1 MHKIIKTVQRNGDV
15 MTKKAHIALATH
27 VAGKIGLEQ
36 KRLRKFIFYSGNIWP
51 DVSIMFLIKRHYITN
66 TFTHLERL
74 INWLNNRKIKM
85 EKDKLLKGRYLLHLG
100 KVNHFIADYFTLPH
114 NITFE
119 GVKAHLIYEQLL
131 LKSLSDVTSKG
142 EVEEIEEITVK
153 NCETIDIKGVHDHY
167 SLPDESAGTYYSR
180 DAYNRIG
187 NLIKFVKKDNNTLS
201 ILKFIVASHY
211 EYLMK
216 VKEAIMLDCPSN
228 RKAKTLVDL
237 DSRYIVSVCTTAI
250 QGIVATEYTA

>member
-1 MHKIIKTVQRNGDV
+1 

-27 VAGKIGLEQ
+27 VAGKIGLKQ
-36 KRLRKFIFYSGNIWP
+36 NAVRKFIFYSGNIWP

-66 TFTHLERL
+66 TFNHLERL
-74 INWLNNRKIKM
+74 INWLNDRKIKM
-85 EKDKLLKGRYLLHLG
+85 SDNKLLKGRYLLHLG

-119 GVKAHLIYEQLL
+119 GVKAHLIYERLL
-131 LKSLSDVTSKG
+131 LKSLADVTEKDN
-142 EVEEIEEITVK
+142 IEGVDDIRLK
-153 NCETIDIKGVHDHY
+153 NCETIDISGTNEHY
-167 SLPDESAGTYYSR
+167 SLPDESSVTYYSR
-180 DAYNRIG
+180 DDYNRIG
-187 NLIKFVKKDNNTLS
+187 NLIRKVKQDTTTIS

-250 QGIVATEYTA
+250 KGIVAAEHTA